1 MRLSEIQSELIFIE
15 NNRDI
20 VAEFNKDKRELF
32 DKEEDF
38 KNNRSLLEKE
48 LGITEGLLGKWRT
61 RYQVVSQGQ
70 GGKGLA
76 PSESEAAQREIR
88 RLQRELLEVTEE
100 REILK
105 KVVSIFSR
113 KSA

>member
-1 MRLSEIQSELIFIE
+1 MSKKKHRAFT
-15 NNRDI
+15 
-20 VAEFNKDKRELF
+20 AEFRREAL
-32 DKEEDF
+32 E
-38 KNNRSLLEKE
+38 LLQTSGKSMTQIEKG
-48 LGITEGLLGKWRT
+48 LGITSGLLGKWLA

-70 GGKGLA
+70 AGKSLA

-88 RLQRELLEVTEE
+88 RLQRELMEVTEE